1 MKIPSLK
8 IAAYTLSLLIGL
20 QTQISRCGSGIAEP
34 LESDSN
40 LPQQKPILSK
50 EETCEIAKSRTV
62 LILSEDNNSQGTGF
76 LIDKELSDDEK
87 TFIYKVVTNGHVL
100 TQATSYQIQT
110 KDERAYAAKDL
121 YRFGT
126 GLSGTD
132 LAILQFESTK
142 NYETAE
148 LGRGL
153 NLSAETDVIAAGYP
167 IRTGTA
173 TKSEWVC
180 LGPGKVS
187 FMLDTPMKGGYS
199 IGYYLDIRKGMSGGP
214 LLNLQGQVVGVN
226 GKHSHPLFGEK
237 SAYMYE
243 DGGLVE
249 EEMESLKRSSW
260 AIPIETLV
268 LTAKPAGICL
278 EYSDSTIIA
287 DCEQQEERVAQND
300 RSSAPLNPPVEPS
313 NTAANNRTTTRND
326 DGGDSDRELTPE
338 QLKELASKI
347 TVRVKLKIGN
357 EDVWYSGFIVEQN
370 RQEKGYYYKAVTY
383 VGQRD
388 VISYSIV
395 KANGHNITALEKP
408 KEIIISDGNKLV
420 EIKFFDNSKSYDTA
434 NFGKLSFLTTG
445 DRVFAAGYQLDE
457 LSTKD
462 ANSSM
467 LNRATAKLELVPG
480 NIISIRDSNDSRIHL
495 SNSIREEMLGGPLIN
510 SQGEVV
516 GINGKHEET
525 ANVLPATPNGNA
537 IPIQEYLSL
546 KKETELMTN

>member
-8 IAAYTLSLLIGL
+8 IAACTFSLLIGL
-20 QTQISRCGSGIAEP
+20 QSQLSSCGSYMAQ
-34 LESDSN
+34 SVDSGN
-40 LPQQKPILSK
+40 LRQQERILSK
-50 EETCEIAKSRTV
+50 EKVCEIAKSRTV
-62 LILSEDNNSQGTGF
+62 LILSEDKNSQGTGF
-76 LIDKELSDDEK
+76 LIDKKRSDDGK
-87 TFIYKVVTNGHVL
+87 TLIYKVVTNGHVL

-110 KDERAYAAKDL
+110 EDEIAYAAKDL

-132 LAILQFESTK
+132 LAILEFESTK

-153 NLSAETDVIAAGYP
+153 NLSTETDVIAAGYP

-180 LGPGKVS
+180 VGPGKVS

-214 LLNLQGQVVGVN
+214 LLNLQGQIVGVN
-226 GKHSHPLFGEK
+226 GKHSHPLFGER
-237 SAYMYE
+237 SAYIYE
-243 DGGLVE
+243 TGSLVDE
-249 EEMESLKRSSW
+249 QMELLKRSSW

-268 LTAKPAGICL
+268 LTAKPTGICL
-278 EYSDSTIIA
+278 AYSDGTIIPE
-287 DCEQQEERVAQND
+287 CQQQEERSAENE
-300 RSSAPLNPPVEPS
+300 RSPATDPLNPS
-313 NTAANNRTTTRND
+313 NPD
-326 DGGDSDRELTPE
+326 LTPE
-338 QLKELASKI
+338 QLKELAKKI
-347 TVRVKLKIGN
+347 TVRVKLTIGN

-370 RQEKGYYYKAVTY
+370 RQEKGYFYKAVTY
-383 VGQRD
+383 VGQKD

-395 KANGHNITALEKP
+395 KPGGHNITALEKP

-420 EIKFFDNSKSYDTA
+420 EIKFFQKDQSYDTA
-434 NFGKLSFLTTG
+434 KFGGMSSLKTG

-457 LSTKD
+457 LPTKD

-467 LNRATAKLELVPG
+467 LDRVTAKLELVPG
-480 NIISIRDSNDSRIHL
+480 NIVSISDSTDSRIHL
-495 SNSIREEMLGGPLIN
+495 SNSIHKEMLGGPLIN
-510 SQGEVV
+510 FQGEVI
-516 GINGKHEET
+516 GINGKDEET
-525 ANVLPATPNGNA
+525 ANVSPTNPNSNA

-546 KKETELMTN
+546 KKGTELMTN